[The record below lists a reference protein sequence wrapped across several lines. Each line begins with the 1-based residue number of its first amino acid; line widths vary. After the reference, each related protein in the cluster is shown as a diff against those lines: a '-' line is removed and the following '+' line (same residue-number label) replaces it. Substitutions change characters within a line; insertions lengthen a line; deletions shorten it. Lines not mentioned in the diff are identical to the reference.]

1 VRRLPWSGD
10 DVRRERQQIDR
21 RPTRR
26 GLQAVTTLE
35 QARHAARGPAVEKAA
50 RAGLVAKGLLYALV
64 GTLAAR
70 VALGYGGEPED
81 RGGALRTVADDPLG
95 KALVVGV
102 AVGLAAYAVW
112 RFAQAVF
119 DREHEGDGVKALA
132 KRASYFVRG
141 AWYVGLCGLAVSVLV
156 GRGESSASSEK
167 EATAGVLEQPL
178 GRWAV
183 LAVGAGLVC
192 AGVYNAYRAFSG
204 KYRKDMKLR
213 KMTATENRV
222 FNVVGVAGHVARG
235 TVFALIGIFV
245 ARAAWQFDPTEA
257 IGLDGALQKLAHQ
270 SHGRLWL
277 GAAASGLGA
286 YGLYCFV
293 QARYRDV

>member
-1 VRRLPWSGD
+1 LTALD
-10 DVRRERQQIDR
+10 E
-21 RPTRR
+21 
-26 GLQAVTTLE
+26 
-35 QARHAARGPAVEKAA
+35 ARHAARGPGVERAA
-50 RAGLVAKGLLYALV
+50 RAGLVAKGFLYALV

-70 VALGYGGEPED
+70 VALGYGGTPED
-81 RGGALRTVADDPLG
+81 RGGALRTIARDPLG
-95 KALVVGV
+95 QALVVGV

-119 DREHEGDGVKALA
+119 DRDHEGDGIKAMG
-132 KRASYFVRG
+132 KRAGYLVRG
-141 AWYVGLCGLAVSVLV
+141 VWYAGLCGLAVSVLV
-156 GRGESSASSEK
+156 GRGESSASNEQ

-183 LAVGAGLVC
+183 LAVGGGLVV
-192 AGVYNAYRAFSG
+192 AGVYNGYRAVSG

-213 KMTATENRV
+213 KMSDGETRL
-222 FNVVGVAGHVARG
+222 FNVVGVVGHLARG
-235 TVFALIGIFV
+235 IVFALIGVFV
-245 ARAAWQFDPTEA
+245 ARAAWRFDPSEA

-270 SHGRLWL
+270 SHGRVWL
-277 GAAASGLGA
+277 GAAAFGLAA